1 MTWPSPPRCIPAPPE
16 SGRSSLRQM
25 TIGPTCSVASTDM
38 VRTPLGKAVALSP
51 SRRGRAP
58 VPPLLNIKIS
68 AGGRSRPPPSSA
80 APPGEPAL
88 SAGAP
93 LSPWAPLPEAPPPG
107 APLPERAPAPPG
119 AATARAPA
127 WKFHSAPEPSAGTM
141 SGKTSAR
148 APRHRSVTKWPI
160 TWRTDTGSGG
170 RALRM
175 HPAGALTVNGASE
188 AALLGVPGA
197 SAHSRP

>member
-25 TIGPTCSVASTDM
+25 TMGPTCSVASTDM

-68 AGGRSRPPPSSA
+68 AGGRSRPPSPSA
-80 APPGEPAL
+80 R
-88 SAGAP
+88 
-93 LSPWAPLPEAPPPG
+93 APLPEAAPPWALAPSAKALSLETPPTG
-107 APLPERAPAPPG
+107 APSPEDAPPG

-127 WKFHSAPEPSAGTM
+127 WKFHSAPEPSAGTT
-141 SGKTSAR
+141 SGRTSAR

>member
-25 TIGPTCSVASTDM
+25 TMGPTCSVASTDM

-68 AGGRSRPPPSSA
+68 AGGRSRPP
-80 APPGEPAL
+80 E
-88 SAGAP
+88 
-93 LSPWAPLPEAPPPG
+93 APLPEA
-107 APLPERAPAPPG
+107 APPRTP
-119 AATARAPA
+119 TARAPA
-127 WKFHSAPEPSAGTM
+127 WKFHSAPEPSAGTT
-141 SGKTSAR
+141 SGRTSAR

>member
-25 TIGPTCSVASTDM
+25 TMGPTCSVASTDM

-68 AGGRSRPPPSSA
+68 AGGRSRPP
-80 APPGEPAL
+80 G
-88 SAGAP
+88 
-93 LSPWAPLPEAPPPG
+93 APLPEAPPPKAPLPEARAPSPESAPALPG
-107 APLPERAPAPPG
+107 APLPEAAPPG
-119 AATARAPA
+119 EPTARAPA
-127 WKFHSAPEPSAGTM
+127 WKFHSAPEPSAGTT
-141 SGKTSAR
+141 SGRTSAR